1 MSFLRSLSSRLL
13 GALLRPLVVI
23 LLLAVGS
30 GTLRAGELD
39 ATVTVDTR
47 HVQGTGNEATFEAL
61 RRAVTDFLNEQRFT
75 DLRFARRERI
85 RCTFYFNVRKY
96 DPSAQTF

>member
-1 MSFLRSLSSRLL
+1 MSFLRSLPSRLL
-13 GALLRPLVVI
+13 GALLRPLVVV

-30 GTLRAGELD
+30 SALRAGELD

-61 RRAVTDFLNEQRFT
+61 RRPDTRILTAAPDTDQP
-75 DLRFARRERI
+75 DARRQPR
-85 RCTFYFNVRKY
+85 R
-96 DPSAQTF
+96 SASP